1 VRFLLRDYNGF
12 DSSAVCHASRQKLRG
27 TDASG
32 TQIAFDRIAMSGLT
46 LLRLSYN
53 RNMSQDRWPG
63 QELAPET
70 SLPQVEQPRMYQV
83 ILLND
88 HFTPMNFVVEV
99 LEKFFHMER
108 PQATQVML
116 HVHTRGRA
124 ICGVFSYEIAE
135 TKVMQIRDYARQ
147 HEHPLMCTL
156 EAI

>member
-1 VRFLLRDYNGF
+1 
-12 DSSAVCHASRQKLRG
+12 
-27 TDASG
+27 
-32 TQIAFDRIAMSGLT
+32 MSH
-46 LLRLSYN
+46 N
-53 RNMSQDRWPG
+53 HWPG
-63 QELAPET
+63 HELAPET
-70 SLPQVEQPRMYQV
+70 AQPQVGQPRMYQV